1 MMSDT
6 IVILSPGEM
15 GHAVG
20 RVLVNHRFRVITSL
34 AGRSRRTA
42 DLSRA
47 AGIEDVGN
55 LDCLVDQADIVL
67 SIMPSAAAPVVAAE
81 VANRLSGRGRTLTF
95 VECNAIAPQTVREI
109 EGTIS
114 GAGGLLVDVGIIGG
128 PPTDAYQ
135 PRLYASGPHV
145 DSFLRLKSSGL
156 DIRPI
161 GSEIGQASGMKM
173 CYAALTKGLSAL
185 GTEIMV
191 AAAKLD
197 LIDSLHEELRGSQ
210 AALFNWLDKGIPRDA
225 AQVAEMGERNE
236 GDRGNIGTLGPFIRL
251 SSRRRRPLPPGRR
264 NPPRSRAAGIPR
276 QDPDHARRH
285 RGDGRQPET
294 LSLVR
299 KRVPGFDPG

>member
-1 MMSDT
+1 MTLNT
-6 IVILSPGEM
+6 IAVLSPGEM
-15 GHAVG
+15 GHAIG

-55 LDCLVDQADIVL
+55 LDCLVDQADFIL
-67 SIMPSAAAPVVAAE
+67 SIMPSAAAPVVASE
-81 VANRLSGRGRTLTF
+81 VASRLSGRGRTLTF

-210 AALFNWLDKGIPRDA
+210 AALFDWLDKGIPGMPPKSRRWVSEMEEIA
-225 AQVAEMGERNE
+225 A
-236 GDRGNIGTLGPFIRL
+236 TLGHLGL
-251 SSRRRRPLPPGRR
+251 SSGYHLAAADLYRRVGETRLAQELPESRDKTR
-264 NPPRSRAAGIPR
+264 IMRAAIEEMV
-276 QDPDHARRH
+276 A
-285 RGDGRQPET
+285 
-294 LSLVR
+294 SR
-299 KRVPGFDPG
+299 KL

>member
-6 IVILSPGEM
+6 IAILSPGEM

-128 PPTDAYQ
+128 PPTDTYQ

-210 AALFNWLDKGIPRDA
+210 AALFNWLDKGIPGMPPKSRRWVSEMKEIA
-225 AQVAEMGERNE
+225 A
-236 GDRGNIGTLGPFIRL
+236 TLGHLDL
-251 SSRRRRPLPPGRR
+251 SSGYHLAAADLYRRVGETHLAQELPESRDKTR
-264 NPPRSRAAGIPR
+264 TMRAAIEEMV
-276 QDPDHARRH
+276 A
-285 RGDGRQPET
+285 
-294 LSLVR
+294 SR
-299 KRVPGFDPG
+299 KL

>member
-1 MMSDT
+1 MTLNT
-6 IVILSPGEM
+6 IAVLSPGEM
-15 GHAVG
+15 GHAIG

-55 LDCLVDQADIVL
+55 LDRLVDQADIVL

-210 AALFNWLDKGIPRDA
+210 AALFDWLDKGIPGMPPKSRRWVSEMEEIA
-225 AQVAEMGERNE
+225 A
-236 GDRGNIGTLGPFIRL
+236 TLGHLGL
-251 SSRRRRPLPPGRR
+251 SSGYHLAAADLYRRVGETRLAQELPE
-264 NPPRSRAAGIPR
+264 SRDKTR
-276 QDPDHARRH
+276 TM
-285 RGDGRQPET
+285 RGAIEEMVA
-294 LSLVR
+294 SR
-299 KRVPGFDPG
+299 KL

>member
-1 MMSDT
+1 MTSDT
-6 IVILSPGEM
+6 IAILSPGEM
-15 GHAVG
+15 GHAIG
-20 RVLVNHRFRVITSL
+20 RVLVNHGFRVVTSL

-42 DLSRA
+42 DLSQA

-128 PPTDAYQ
+128 PPTDTYQ

-210 AALFNWLDKGIPRDA
+210 AALFDWLDKGIPGMPPKSRRWVSEMEEIA
-225 AQVAEMGERNE
+225 A
-236 GDRGNIGTLGPFIRL
+236 TLGHLGL
-251 SSRRRRPLPPGRR
+251 SSGYHLAAADLYRRVGETRLAQESPE
-264 NPPRSRAAGIPR
+264 SRDKTR
-276 QDPDHARRH
+276 TM
-285 RGDGRQPET
+285 RGAIEEMVA
-294 LSLVR
+294 SR
-299 KRVPGFDPG
+299 KL